1 MSNKEVLDFNRPEE
15 TKDFPVQIDGTS
27 ALKLDDIPEEQNR
40 GKEIEEVRDE
50 INATQGLTVVEP
62 VNEEVIFEPI
72 KDIDI
77 KPSLAKRAAKFIK
90 KTWLKIGT
98 MFLASATLSSAA
110 ACGPIETAESTP
122 EPTTITATQP
132 AEVHV
137 GDATMHTSNETI
149 PEETPSPSPET
160 TETPIFS
167 EERTVELN
175 QQIQDFLNKDGEYT
189 EEKMSQKLIK
199 ISSEHKEEMKMGIM
213 DSTPRIQGWLFDYFE
228 SEDNLLLIIGLD
240 NKNDERFVTLLQ
252 IPTYFYDKYSPANF
266 IFTELYGDTFQG
278 NAKNVDPNNN
288 SDEMKSYLDRLKD
301 GPIIFTLRTNKF
313 PDRWSEEAKDLG
325 DFAIRFVDEGNSK
338 VDLSKSLIAEVSNNN
353 LDFDIGDHVDT
364 EIISINESLDIN
376 NIDMSKVVR
385 LTTGI
390 IFGN

>member
-1 MSNKEVLDFNRPEE
+1 MFLDRKKVIFGLVLVLLFGFILFLYVSISGKTINS
-15 TKDFPVQIDGTS
+15 K
-27 ALKLDDIPEEQNR
+27 KEQN
-40 GKEIEEVRDE
+40 KY
-50 INATQGLTVVEP
+50 
-62 VNEEVIFEPI
+62 
-72 KDIDI
+72 
-77 KPSLAKRAAKFIK
+77 S
-90 KTWLKIGT
+90 
-98 MFLASATLSSAA
+98 
-110 ACGPIETAESTP
+110 
-122 EPTTITATQP
+122 
-132 AEVHV
+132 
-137 GDATMHTSNETI
+137 
-149 PEETPSPSPET
+149 
-160 TETPIFS
+160 
-167 EERTVELN
+167 LN